1 MNKQDYLDFI
11 TTVCNECVTKGH
23 NRYAGEI
30 CKMSNNDIDCCADRV
45 GYKPKSKFEIL
56 EGEVTI
62 HENEGGYC
70 SSGLQIGDEYDFVNW
85 VAEKYG
91 YFKHGCGCAIDQK
104 LDGVFRI
111 TIEKIKP

>member
-1 MNKQDYLDFI
+1 M
-11 TTVCNECVTKGH
+11 VE
-23 NRYAGEI
+23 
-30 CKMSNNDIDCCADRV
+30 
-45 GYKPKSKFEIL
+45 FELKKRIEML
-56 EGEVTI
+56 EGEITI

-91 YFKHGCGCAIDQK
+91 YFKQGCGCAIDQK

-111 TIEKIKP
+111 TIEKLE

>member
-1 MNKQDYLDFI
+1 MAEFELKKRI
-11 TTVCNECVTKGH
+11 
-23 NRYAGEI
+23 
-30 CKMSNNDIDCCADRV
+30 
-45 GYKPKSKFEIL
+45 EIL
-56 EGEVTI
+56 EGEITI

-70 SSGLQIGDEYDFVNW
+70 SSGLQIGDEQDFVNW